1 MTTSRFTVAILGA
14 TLLLASCATSPTG
27 RSQVIWKSDAELAVE
42 ASKQFAEMTASL
54 PLVTDRATIDYIACV
69 ANEVVSVLEYPYNEY
84 EWEMRIFDSESVNA
98 FAMPGGKIGIF
109 VGILEAAQ
117 NQDQLAAVIG
127 HEIAH
132 VTARHVN
139 ERASRGSLT
148 DVGIQVAAVLLG
160 GGHSGATYT
169 AYEALNQGAVLGIML
184 PFNRGQESEADIVG
198 LEYMARAGFDPRE
211 SVPLWKNMSAQKG
224 GNEPAEFMST
234 HPSSERRIEQLI
246 SEWPKVLPL
255 YNEAVEEG
263 RRADCTPPPS
273 TETAAKK

>member
-1 MTTSRFTVAILGA
+1 MTMSRLIVAILGA
-14 TLLLASCATSPTG
+14 ALVVASCATSPTG
-27 RSQVIWKSDAELAVE
+27 RSQMIWKSDAELAVE

-54 PLVTDRATIDYIACV
+54 PLVTDRPTIDYIACV
-69 ANEVVSVLEYPYNEY
+69 ANEVVSVLEYPYSEY
-84 EWEMRIFDSESVNA
+84 EWEMRIFDNESVNA

-109 VGILEAAQ
+109 
-117 NQDQLAAVIG
+117 
-127 HEIAH
+127 
-132 VTARHVN
+132 
-139 ERASRGSLT
+139 
-148 DVGIQVAAVLLG
+148 VGIQVAAVLLG

-211 SVPLWKNMSAQKG
+211 AVPLWKNMSAQHG

-263 RRADCTPPPS
+263 RRANCTPPPS
-273 TETAAKK
+273 AEAAAKK